1 MKRVKSVKFT
11 QSDLKK
17 IDNRAFDLKLFN
29 EDWSYL
35 KALSRAVLELK
46 QEKTSRKQG
55 KVLVRQIGLLEW

>member
-1 MKRVKSVKFT
+1 MKFT
-11 QSDLKK
+11 QLDLKK
-17 IDNRAFDLKLFN
+17 IDDRAFELKLFN

-55 KVLVRQIGLLEW
+55 KVLVRQVGLLEW

>member
-1 MKRVKSVKFT
+1 MKFT

-17 IDNRAFDLKLFN
+17 IDDRAFDLKLFN

-46 QEKTSRKQG
+46 QEKTSRKEG